1 MSPPPR
7 IRPELLLLVSITS
20 VQLGSSVAK
29 QLFDLAPP
37 WIVLWLRLLSSAL
50 VLGIF
55 ARPRLRGRSA
65 LEWRRVAV
73 YALALT
79 AMNAFFVLS
88 IARIPIGMAVT
99 LEFLGP
105 LGVAVAGS
113 RRVREFL
120 WVGLAAAGVALLGFT
135 PGDLDPIG
143 VTLALLAGACW
154 AGYIL
159 AAGPASQH
167 WAGATAVTISSWLG
181 TLLVTP
187 VVVLT
192 LASGVTGWAITPEVW
207 LWGLALGLLAT
218 VIPYALELR
227 ALRTMDRGVF
237 GIMMSLEPAAAAL
250 LAWLVLSE
258 QLRPVEIVAMACV
271 VVASMGALR
280 GSRAA
285 PA

>member
-1 MSPPPR
+1 MTPKHR
-7 IRPELLLLVSITS
+7 IRPELLLLVSIAS

-29 QLFDLAPP
+29 QLFELAPP

-50 VLGIF
+50 VLGLF
-55 ARPRLRGRSA
+55 ARPRLRGRTWPQ
-65 LEWRRVAV
+65 WRQVLL

-79 AMNAFFVLS
+79 SMNAFFVLA

-113 RRVREFL
+113 RRAREFL
-120 WVGLAAAGVALLGFT
+120 WVGLAACGVALLGFT
-135 PGDLDPIG
+135 PGDLDPVG
-143 VTLALLAGACW
+143 VVLALLAGACW
-154 AGYIL
+154 AGYIV

-167 WAGATAVTISSWLG
+167 WAGATAVTISSWFG
-181 TLLVTP
+181 TLLLLP
-187 VVVLT
+187 VVFAT
-192 LASGVTGWAITPEVW
+192 LGAGVTGWATQPQVW
-207 LWGLALGLLAT
+207 LWGLALGLMAT
-218 VIPYALELR
+218 VVPYALELR

-250 LAWLVLSE
+250 MAWLVLSE
-258 QLRPVEIVAMACV
+258 DLRPIEITAMACV

-285 PA
+285 LP